1 MPRKIV
7 QLRHQAFVNQS
18 GFCYYCNRPM
28 WQCSPDIF
36 AQQHHLTLA
45 QSSRFQ
51 CTAEHLVPR
60 QSGGPTTRNNI
71 VAACKFCNSK
81 RHARSNELCPTRY
94 KTLVKKRLAAG
105 RWHPQLPKN
114 RPSRRADLKGA
125 RRE

>member
-1 MPRKIV
+1 MSSKVIR
-7 QLRHQAFVNQS
+7 LRNQAFVNQS
-18 GFCYYCNRPM
+18 GFCYYCDRPM
-28 WQCSPDIF
+28 WWCSPDIF
-36 AQQHHLTLA
+36 AQQYNLTLA

-60 QSGGPTTRNNI
+60 QSGGATTQNNI

-81 RHARSNELCPTRY
+81 RHARRANLCPTRY

-105 RWHPQLPKN
+105 RWHPQLPKI
-114 RPSRRADLKGA
+114 RPSRRADLKEA